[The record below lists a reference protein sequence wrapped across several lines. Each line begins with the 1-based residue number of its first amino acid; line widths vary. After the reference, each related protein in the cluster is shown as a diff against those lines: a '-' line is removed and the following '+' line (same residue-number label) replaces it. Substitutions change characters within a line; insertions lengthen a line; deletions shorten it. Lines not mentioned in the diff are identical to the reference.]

1 MEESLKIRDSN
12 GRLIEDSGFCLGMFG
27 NFAVVPKCNIA
38 ESLRSSEMSFTV
50 FKLLNENY
58 QLKKKQLRLKKK
70 TENRSILVLSCANG
84 PLSYLLK

>member
-50 FKLLNENY
+50 FKLINENY
-58 QLKKKQLRLKKK
+58 ELKK
-70 TENRSILVLSCANG
+70 TENWSILVLSCANW